1 MKTFRG
7 KYLIRKAKTS
17 DGTPVVVLCG
27 IFVPLEDID
36 WEKLQD
42 SDEMW
47 VSDLIVGEGGLRFTE
62 PINKTGAPSPED
74 FLSGEGTSPRFWGK
88 KENLDEIDLT

>member
-7 KYLIRKAKTS
+7 KYLVRKTKMNN
-17 DGTPVVVLCG
+17 GTPVVVLCG
-27 IFVPLEDID
+27 IFIPLEEINFD
-36 WEKLQD
+36 KLSD

-62 PINKTGAPSPED
+62 PVTKDGAPSPED
-74 FLSGEGTSPRFWGK
+74 FLSGEGTSPRFWRK
-88 KENLDEIDLT
+88 KEKLDDSSLT